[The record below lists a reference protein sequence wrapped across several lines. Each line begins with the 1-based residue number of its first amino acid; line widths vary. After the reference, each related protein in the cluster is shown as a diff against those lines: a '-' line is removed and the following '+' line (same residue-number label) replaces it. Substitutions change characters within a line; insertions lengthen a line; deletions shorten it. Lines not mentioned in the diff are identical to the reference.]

1 MLKSSERLLKIA
13 ESNMRK
19 SNVELQEP
27 MEANPLN

>member
-19 SNVELQEP
+19 SNVGLQEP
-27 MEANPLN
+27 LEANSVN